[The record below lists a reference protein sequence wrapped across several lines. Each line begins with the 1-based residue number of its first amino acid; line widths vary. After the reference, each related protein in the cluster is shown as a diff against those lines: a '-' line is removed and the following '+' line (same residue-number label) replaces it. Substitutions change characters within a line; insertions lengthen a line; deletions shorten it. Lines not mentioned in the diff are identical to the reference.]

1 MKRLFIAL
9 SLLSLMS
16 FKTQEEPKTIKLELS
31 VEEVNL
37 IFEGLGELPAK
48 KSEGLRVK
56 IYQEAKKQME
66 AK

>member
-1 MKRLFIAL
+1 MKKLLLTFSIFGLFG
-9 SLLSLMS
+9 
-16 FKTQEEPKTIKLELS
+16 FTTQTEPQTVKLELS

-48 KSEGLRVK
+48 KSEGLRAK
-56 IYQEAKKQME
+56 LYQEAKKQLE

>member
-1 MKRLFIAL
+1 MKKLLFTL
-9 SLLSLMS
+9 SIFGL
-16 FKTQEEPKTIKLELS
+16 FGFTTQTEPQTVKLELS

-48 KSEGLRVK
+48 KSEGLRAK
-56 IYQEAKKQME
+56 LYQEAKKQLE

>member
-1 MKRLFIAL
+1 MKRTILAFSIFA
-9 SLLSLMS
+9 LMS
-16 FKTQEEPKTIKLELS
+16 FKTQDEPQTVKLELS

-48 KSEGLRVK
+48 KSEGLRAK
-56 IYQEAKKQME
+56 LYQEAKKQLE

>member
-1 MKRLFIAL
+1 MKKLLLTFSIFCLFG
-9 SLLSLMS
+9 
-16 FKTQEEPKTIKLELS
+16 FTTQEPQTVKLELS

-48 KSEGLRVK
+48 KSEGLRAK
-56 IYQEAKKQME
+56 IYQEAKKQLE

>member
-1 MKRLFIAL
+1 MKKLLLTFSIFCLFG
-9 SLLSLMS
+9 
-16 FKTQEEPKTIKLELS
+16 FTTQEPQTVKLELS

-48 KSEGLRVK
+48 KSEGLRAK
-56 IYQEAKKQME
+56 IYKEAKKQLE